1 MYDKRMMNAMSTQD
15 EIRINAR
22 LTGEDARC
30 FLELQRREGNRAAS
44 DLLRDALREYYL
56 AHAKPKAGAFSMM
69 SESGFIGGGEGAHD
83 LSTRYKSI
91 LTESLAHKYPA
102 RVSEP
107 RATYKTRTR
116 RPK

>member
-1 MYDKRMMNAMSTQD
+1 MRNIMSSND

-22 LTGEDARC
+22 LTGEDARH

-44 DLLRDALREYYL
+44 DLLRDALREYYV
-56 AHAKPKAGAFSMM
+56 AHARPKAGAFSMM
-69 SESGFIGGGEGAHD
+69 SESGFIGGGEGARD

-91 LTESLAHKYPA
+91 LTESLAEKYPT

-107 RATYKTRTR
+107 RAKYRKPRRT
-116 RPK
+116 

>member
-1 MYDKRMMNAMSTQD
+1 MATND

-22 LTGEDARC
+22 LTGEDARH

-44 DLLRDALREYYL
+44 DLLRDALREYYV

-69 SESGFIGGGEGAHD
+69 SESGFIGGGEGARD

-91 LTESLAHKYPA
+91 LTESLADKYPA
-102 RVSEP
+102 RVAEP
-107 RATYKTRTR
+107 RATYRKPRRT
-116 RPK
+116 

>member
-1 MYDKRMMNAMSTQD
+1 MPTND

-22 LTGEDARC
+22 LTGEDARR

-44 DLLRDALREYYL
+44 DVLRDALREYYA
-56 AHAKPKAGAFSMM
+56 AHAKPKPGAFAMM
-69 SESGFIGGGEGAHD
+69 SNSGFIGGGEGARD

-91 LTESLAHKYPA
+91 LADSLAEKYPN

-107 RATYKTRTR
+107 RARYKARGR
-116 RPK
+116 K

>member
-1 MYDKRMMNAMSTQD
+1 MTAAMTTPD

-22 LTGEDARC
+22 LTGDDARH

-44 DLLRDALREYYL
+44 DLMRAALREYYA

-69 SESGFIGGGEGAHD
+69 SDSGFIGGGEGASD

-91 LTESLAHKYPA
+91 LTESLADKYPT
-102 RVSEP
+102 RVAEP
-107 RATYKTRTR
+107 QKNYGKRR
-116 RPK
+116 RP

>member
-1 MYDKRMMNAMSTQD
+1 MSTND

-22 LTGEDARC
+22 LTGDDARH

-44 DLLRDALREYYL
+44 DLLRDALREYYV

-69 SESGFIGGGEGAHD
+69 NESGFIGGGEGARD

-91 LTESLAHKYPA
+91 LTESLADKYPD
-102 RVSEP
+102 RVAEP
-107 RATYKTRTR
+107 RREYGKKRRRT
-116 RPK
+116 